1 VIDRPKQ
8 PELPPQVAR
17 ALMEDM
23 RAYYAEPNEHKRN
36 EIAARQSAHPERLPA
51 APHQAAPHRAPPLC
65 TSSHEN

>member
-1 VIDRPKQ
+1 MIDRPKQ

-36 EIAARQSAHPERLPA
+36 EIAARQPAHPERPPE
-51 APHQAAPHRAPPLC
+51 APSACATSRTAFC
-65 TSSHEN
+65 TNSQ